1 MLTSEKAICEMNI
14 SELAEEYEH
23 CMKSLESEALA
34 SDLRRYFWDRAS
46 VVKKYLD
53 CVREDEW

>member
-14 SELAEEYEH
+14 SELAEEYEN

-53 CVREDEW
+53 CARED